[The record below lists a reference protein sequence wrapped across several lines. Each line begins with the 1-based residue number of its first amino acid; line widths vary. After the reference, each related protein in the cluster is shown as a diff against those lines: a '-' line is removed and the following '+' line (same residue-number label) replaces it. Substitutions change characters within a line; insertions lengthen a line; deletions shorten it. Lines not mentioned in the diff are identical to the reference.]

1 MLVLCALFAISGR
14 FLNNHGSPMRRSRR
28 APQAASKEECELA
41 CEEVQDEGFKH
52 ACKFD
57 CVVTGDI
64 QVSSNPLTSW
74 SHTQPDIFRNTLI
87 IKQLC
92 GDIID

>member
-1 MLVLCALFAISGR
+1 
-14 FLNNHGSPMRRSRR
+14 MRRSRR

-64 QVSSNPLTSW
+64 QVSFNP
-74 SHTQPDIFRNTLI
+74 
-87 IKQLC
+87 
-92 GDIID
+92 